1 MDNIFLRYISLP
13 STVKG
18 LTVQDESGDY
28 NIYVNARLTHEANQ
42 QTLQH
47 EIQHIANN
55 DFSRDL
61 HVKDIEN
68 ST

>member
-28 NIYVNARLTHEANQ
+28 NIYINARLTYESNR

-47 EIQHIANN
+47 EIKHIASD
-55 DFSRDL
+55 DFSKDL
-61 HVKDIEN
+61 NIKDIEK
-68 ST
+68 